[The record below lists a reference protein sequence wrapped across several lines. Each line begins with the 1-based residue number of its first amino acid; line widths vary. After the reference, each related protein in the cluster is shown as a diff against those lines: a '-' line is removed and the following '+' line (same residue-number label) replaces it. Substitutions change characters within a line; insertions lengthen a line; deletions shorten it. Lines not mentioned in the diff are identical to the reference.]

1 MAFHAGAFLKKRP
14 HESLVC
20 SECTA
25 ATWRATP
32 PSPVLFFF
40 HLWCCALHDPERA
53 ERAVHYPPQHTHT
66 TTTTPPP
73 RLPLFIS
80 LLLSPVMSLSRC
92 ESLGYQRSASDR
104 KRVIKKLSC
113 FSPPLLL
120 SFLLPF
126 SLRDEDSCCSQRHFS
141 SSSPSSLLPL
151 HIISL
156 PFALLSWMAGSHR
169 CVTIITRKLGRGKKK

>member
-1 MAFHAGAFLKKRP
+1 MACHAGAFLEKR
-14 HESLVC
+14 ESLVC

-25 ATWRATP
+25 TTWRATP
-32 PSPVLFFF
+32 PSLVFFF
-40 HLWCCALHDPERA
+40 FSIFGVVLSVIPNVQNELSI
-53 ERAVHYPPQHTHT
+53 
-66 TTTTPPP
+66 TPPPHSSP
-73 RLPLFIS
+73 RLPLFVS
-80 LLLSPVMSLSRC
+80 LSLSPVMSLSQC

-141 SSSPSSLLPL
+141 SSSSSPSPSSLLPL

-169 CVTIITRKLGRGKKK
+169 CVTIITRKLGRGKKKQ